1 MTVTVQHEQTIN
13 APLADV
19 WAVVSDFGS
28 ILSWVVGGDEGSIT
42 LTGTGVGMLRDL
54 VLPSVGA
61 VQHRLDALDEEKHL
75 ITYSLTAGHP
85 LGMESYSVTARLIE
99 AGGERCT
106 VEWVG
111 VFAPEEGA
119 AQEQMAENLKGAYA
133 NLSERLDALLAPAG

>member
-1 MTVTVQHEQTIN
+1 MTVSVHYEQTIN
-13 APLADV
+13 APLAEV

-42 LTGTGVGMLRDL
+42 LTGSGVGMLRDL

-75 ITYSLTAGHP
+75 ITYSLTGGRP
-85 LGMESYSVTARLIE
+85 LGMESYSVTVRLIE

-111 VFAPEEGA
+111 ILVPEEGA
-119 AQEQMAENLKGAYA
+119 AQDQMAENLKGAYTD
-133 NLSERLDALLAPAG
+133 LSKRLDALLAPAG